1 MVFGPRAR
9 IKQKEILENAQQQ
22 AKEQRQKVVENQNDS
37 PVEPL
42 ESIAQSSQHLAEK
55 MLTRETP
62 EVVLRQSQN
71 VPKEAITFW
80 SYDVISAGQR

>member
-1 MVFGPRAR
+1 MEFGPRAM
-9 IKQKEILENAQQQ
+9 IKRKEFLENAQRE

-42 ESIAQSSQHLAEK
+42 ESIAQSSQRLAEK
-55 MLTRETP
+55 MLRRETP
-62 EVVLRQSQN
+62 EAVLRQSQN

-80 SYDVISAGQR
+80 SHDDISAGQR

>member
-1 MVFGPRAR
+1 MVFGPRAKL
-9 IKQKEILENAQQQ
+9 KQKEILENAQQQ

-62 EVVLRQSQN
+62 EAILLQSQN
-71 VPKEAITFW
+71 VPQEAITFW
-80 SYDVISAGQR
+80 SYDDISAGQR